1 LGTKIENKDFFR
13 HGAAK
18 VKNLRLVWTD
28 GFIYPPGSCILV
40 TWQRDAASNRA
51 YLVKLIRN
59 IKTNIMKRY
68 GFVLV
73 LAITA
78 LFTSC
83 NYIGG
88 RRVRGDGNVI
98 SQDRNLRDFN
108 AIEVSSAI
116 HLTVTQDSAYSVKVE
131 TDSNLQ
137 ELVEVYKEGGVLRI
151 RLANNIS
158 LNPTR
163 DVAVYVSGPSFD
175 HIGASGACNVVGKN
189 MFTGNE
195 RFDLELSGASEADLQ
210 IDAPVVNVEL
220 SGACKATLKGK
231 TRDLRID
238 CSGSSSVRAFELPAE
253 NVSAGLSGASNAD
266 VFASVRIEGEL
277 SGASDME
284 YKGGA
289 QTNIHTSG
297 ASSIRKV
304 E

>member
-1 LGTKIENKDFFR
+1 
-13 HGAAK
+13 
-18 VKNLRLVWTD
+18 
-28 GFIYPPGSCILV
+28 
-40 TWQRDAASNRA
+40 
-51 YLVKLIRN
+51 
-59 IKTNIMKRY
+59 MKRY
-68 GFVLV
+68 GFAVV

-78 LFTSC
+78 LFSSC

-88 RRVRGDGNVI
+88 RRVEGDGNVI
-98 SQDRNLRDFN
+98 SQDRNFRDFT

-137 ELVEVYKEGGVLRI
+137 ELVEIYKEGGVLRI

-163 DVAVYVSGPSFD
+163 DVAVHVSGPSFD

-189 MFTGNE
+189 MFTGNQ

-277 SGASDME
+277 SGASDMD